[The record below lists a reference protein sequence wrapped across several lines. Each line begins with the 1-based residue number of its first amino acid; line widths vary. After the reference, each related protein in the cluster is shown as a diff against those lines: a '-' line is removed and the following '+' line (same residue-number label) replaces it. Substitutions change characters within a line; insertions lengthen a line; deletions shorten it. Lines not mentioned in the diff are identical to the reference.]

1 MNKYVIEIECK
12 NKLGETYISY
22 PILIEDVVH
31 KSFAIETT
39 SYIENTPVFSS
50 PQEAIGFWYNRE
62 YLNSIQ
68 YLNSIW
74 SIQYDGVI
82 RIRKINI
89 TPTDEFRP
97 MPMIE
102 KF

>member
-1 MNKYVIEIECK
+1 MSKYVIEIENK
-12 NKLGETYISY
+12 NLLGETYISY
-22 PILIEDVVH
+22 PILIEDV
-31 KSFAIETT
+31 KYNSFTIQTT
-39 SYIENTPVFSS
+39 SYIDGTPMFSS
-50 PQEAIGFWYNRE
+50 PQEAICFWYNE
-62 YLNSIQ
+62 KYQN
-68 YLNSIW
+68 